1 MAFLNSG
8 KLYMVLKSII
18 ILIFTFPT
26 IGFADLSKFKARLYS
41 VKKEV
46 HLLKFRVN
54 FPNARFLTPGTSV
67 KFRTNIGLNYYC
79 DGVVLSKSV
88 NHFLLKVPHIEN
100 CSRYQNLS
108 LGINADF
115 ISTDLEKNIISAQE
129 LINVLNKKRLAI
141 FGKLK
146 RVKKR
151 LTTFVERESAVNFR
165 YDTLSSKLEAER
177 QEALL
182 ALESEKIMDTQNF
195 KNFSSKLDEI
205 DFKLEKYRIHDT
217 NDVDERWSLDYSK
230 SELR

>member
-1 MAFLNSG
+1 M
-8 KLYMVLKSII
+8 
-18 ILIFTFPT
+18 
-26 IGFADLSKFKARLYS
+26 
-41 VKKEV
+41 
-46 HLLKFRVN
+46 
-54 FPNARFLTPGTSV
+54 
-67 KFRTNIGLNYYC
+67 
-79 DGVVLSKSV
+79 
-88 NHFLLKVPHIEN
+88 
-100 CSRYQNLS
+100 
-108 LGINADF
+108 
-115 ISTDLEKNIISAQE
+115 
-129 LINVLNKKRLAI
+129 INVLNKKRLAI

-217 NDVDERWSLDYSK
+217 NNVDERWSLDYSK